1 MEPKGDGRDDHV
13 QASTDVHDEATATAT
28 DKFELPKSF
37 EDCDIDHLVVLIGA
51 CSWSLL
57 IQSGSHRSSS
67 AADMLERLMKHNDKI
82 PLSPYVDAHSE
93 LISLRTHS

>member
-13 QASTDVHDEATATAT
+13 QASTDVHDEATVTAT
-28 DKFELPKSF
+28 DKIELPKSF

-51 CSWSLL
+51 CWSLL
-57 IQSGSHRSSS
+57 ILSGSHRSSL

-93 LISLRTHS
+93 LLSICAHS